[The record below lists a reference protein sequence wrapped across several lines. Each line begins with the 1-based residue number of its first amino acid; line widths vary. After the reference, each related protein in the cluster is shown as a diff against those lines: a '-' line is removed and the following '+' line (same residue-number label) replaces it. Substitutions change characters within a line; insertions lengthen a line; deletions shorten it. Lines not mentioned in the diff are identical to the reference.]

1 MTNTKIAIV
10 AGGTSGVGKRTAIDL
25 AKKQV
30 HVIIIGR
37 NPQKGEIALQ
47 EIKTEA
53 PTAEVEFIQAD
64 LSRRQNINQLATQL
78 SQRIDHIDILVTT
91 MGGLFNH
98 YQENADQLDLNIVIN
113 YWAHYWLITALEP
126 LLARSS
132 QGRVLVV
139 GALPTIINHVTPHV
153 PTLHPN
159 PKNYNS
165 TIISGEALMARV
177 LLVIELANLWQNST
191 ITVNLF
197 HPGNV
202 PDSSYGAES
211 NWWFK
216 ALGQILAR
224 FSTKNSNVGSRLA
237 LEAAFAKQSG
247 SFYDD
252 KARLVPWN
260 KKYTLALAQQLLAA
274 SA

>member
-30 HVIIIGR
+30 HVIIIGS

-47 EIKTEA
+47 EIKAEA

-98 YQENADQLDLNIVIN
+98 YQETADQLDLNIVIN

-126 LLARSS
+126 LLTAAPQS
-132 QGRVLVV
+132 RVLVV
-139 GALPTIINHVTPHV
+139 GALPTIVNHITPHL
-153 PTLHPN
+153 PELHP
-159 PKNYNS
+159 KVQDYNS
-165 TIISGEALMARV
+165 NRVSTDTLLARV
-177 LLVIELANLWQNST
+177 LMVCGLADHWQNST
-191 ITVNLF
+191 ITINLF
-197 HPGNV
+197 HPGSV
-202 PDSSYGAES
+202 PDSSYGADS
-211 NWWFK
+211 SWWFK
-216 ALGQILAR
+216 ALGEILAR

-237 LEAAFAKQSG
+237 LEPAFAKQSG